1 MAQSKKITF
10 GLLLLLVISA
20 TTVKAENGYELW
32 LRYNRI
38 SNTSLRLNYIRQLSS
53 VTLIGHSP
61 TLQAAK
67 YELIK
72 GLKGL
77 TGSKIP
83 FFKKQDN
90 GSPGL
95 FIATAGNLGSLKK
108 TSLHPNYSSVVM
120 KATCSPLR
128 RQDQSVL

>member
-95 FIATAGNLGSLKK
+95 FIATAGNL
-108 TSLHPNYSSVVM
+108 
-120 KATCSPLR
+120 
-128 RQDQSVL
+128 